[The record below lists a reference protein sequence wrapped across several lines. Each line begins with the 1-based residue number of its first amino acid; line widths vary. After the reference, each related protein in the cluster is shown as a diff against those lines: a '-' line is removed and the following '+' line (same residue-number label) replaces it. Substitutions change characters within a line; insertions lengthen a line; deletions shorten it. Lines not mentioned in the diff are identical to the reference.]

1 MTPLRIAII
10 GCGMIGGIHAKRL
23 AALGHAIVG
32 TSDLDIERARAV
44 AEDGR
49 AFRDHRELL
58 RAGGIDIACV
68 CSPTPHHR
76 EAVLDCAAAGI
87 HVFLEKPMA
96 MTFDDG
102 HEMTAAMSRAGLMLG
117 FGFKMRF
124 ETVFASAHR
133 LICDGAIGR
142 PRYATFSFYQPT
154 PPGERIW
161 YADIGVLRD
170 MLVHVIDLASW
181 MLAAEPAS
189 VRARTGREIGRAG
202 EDKAFIDIDFGDRI
216 EARIQG
222 GYLAEYPDVAG
233 REDIVFQVVGERGY
247 LFGKRPDLLIAV
259 TAEGTRTHAVAP
271 VDGFAAELRAFT
283 EALARHET
291 APVDGRDGLRAQAV
305 IDAAERSAA
314 AGGGGTLVPS
324 WR

>member
-1 MTPLRIAII
+1 
-10 GCGMIGGIHAKRL
+10 MIGRIHAERL
-23 AALGHAIVG
+23 AALGHVIVG
-32 TSDLDIERARAV
+32 ASDPDIERARAV
-44 AEDGR
+44 AAGGR
-49 AFRDHRELL
+49 AFHDHRALL
-58 RAGGIDIACV
+58 RGGGIDVACV
-68 CSPTPHHR
+68 CNPTPHHH
-76 EAVLDCAAAGI
+76 EAVLDCAGAGV

-96 MTFDDG
+96 MTLKDG
-102 HEMTAAMSRAGLMLG
+102 REMAAAMDDAGLMLG

-124 ETVFASAHR
+124 EAVFAAARR
-133 LICDGAIGR
+133 LIAEATIGR

-170 MLVHVIDLASW
+170 MLVHMIDMAGW

-189 VRARTGREIGRAG
+189 VRARTSREIGRAG

-222 GYLAEYPDVAG
+222 GYLAGYPDVAG
-233 REDIVFQVVGERGY
+233 REDVAFQIVGERGY
-247 LFGKRPDLLIAV
+247 LLGKRPDLLIGV
-259 TAEGTRTHAVAP
+259 TAEGTRTHAIVP
-271 VDGFAAELRAFT
+271 IDGFAAELKAFT

-314 AGGGGTLVPS
+314 AGGDGTPIPP